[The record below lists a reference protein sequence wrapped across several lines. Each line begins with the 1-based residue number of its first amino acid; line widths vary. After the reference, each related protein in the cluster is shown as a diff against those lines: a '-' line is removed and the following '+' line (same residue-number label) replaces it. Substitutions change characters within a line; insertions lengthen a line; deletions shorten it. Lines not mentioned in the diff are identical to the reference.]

1 MSDNLLAVLAEF
13 KRSIASRTQATRAS
27 YVQVNPDANIG
38 ATSARAEQRLNEVRE
53 LLRLAP
59 QASGT
64 PLPPSQ
70 TEPVPYIIAHTSY
83 TAEQLWKDARR
94 GYLNVCVWSA
104 TTQAWVSVVTC
115 LDNLRQQLQRV
126 VITFNGVQ
134 MVVTYE
140 DARSLTV
147 AGLCARI
154 EQRCALALTPNDES
168 TWSFVLSDSEPRE
181 AGVINTRADCER
193 ERDWWTQCI
202 DPRTYDF
209 GVCSTYTV
217 TPLSTLGGAALA
229 HEMQLTGNRQQY
241 AKAQA
246 TRAQQALERQQRQQL
261 REEQE
266 EAFNASLVADRNKRA
281 RTEAAPAPVPAPAS
295 RSARRPTPEEL
306 RAIRLAHFQNKEA

>member
-1 MSDNLLAVLAEF
+1 MTDAQLLRRALTTF
-13 KRSIASRTQATRAS
+13 KRSIASKHATRAS

-53 LLRLAP
+53 LLRLATQP
-59 QASGT
+59 SGT

-94 GYLNVCVWSA
+94 GYLNVYVWSA

-134 MVVTYE
+134 MVITYE

-154 EQRCALALTPNDES
+154 EQRFALALTPDDES
-168 TWSFVLSDSEPRE
+168 TWSFVLSDSVPRE
-181 AGVINTRADCER
+181 AGVINTRAACER

-241 AKAQA
+241 ADALA
-246 TRAQQALERQQRQQL
+246 TRAQQVRDRQL
-261 REEQE
+261 REEQDA
-266 EAFNASLVADRNKRA
+266 AFVASQAADRERA
-281 RTEAAPAPVPAPAS
+281 HTAASVSAPDVEPDAPTLH
-295 RSARRPTPEEL
+295 PTPEEL
-306 RAIRLAHFQNKEA
+306 RAIRMQRFAPS